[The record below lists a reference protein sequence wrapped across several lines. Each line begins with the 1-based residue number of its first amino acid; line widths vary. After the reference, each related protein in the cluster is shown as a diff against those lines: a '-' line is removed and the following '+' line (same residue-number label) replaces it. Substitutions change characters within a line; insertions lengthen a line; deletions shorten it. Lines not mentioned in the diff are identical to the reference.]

1 MNLATLLFL
10 EFEYNLSTMKRFF
23 VFVVFILSFV
33 LLIRITSPQKE
44 NVPNIRK
51 LENSIPVSFKSTLN
65 QPLEVTNKEEIKNVN
80 DEDLKN
86 FILSKVDFQK
96 QKVLYFEWQGSKD
109 DYLMASLVYGL
120 EGNDKKYLIS
130 MKKDK
135 IPSGDLVSNK
145 QIFIVSLKYP
155 YQIDPN

>member
-1 MNLATLLFL
+1 
-10 EFEYNLSTMKRFF
+10 MKRFF
-23 VFVVFILSFV
+23 VFVVFVLSFV
-33 LLIRITSPQKE
+33 LLIRITSPQRE
-44 NVPNIRK
+44 NVPNVRK

-109 DYLMASLVYGL
+109 DYL
-120 EGNDKKYLIS
+120 I
-130 MKKDK
+130 
-135 IPSGDLVSNK
+135 
-145 QIFIVSLKYP
+145 
-155 YQIDPN
+155 